1 MGMRWGL
8 GMSARQR
15 KIWLSVVATIVG
27 TLALAYLGVWVQ
39 AARNTDFNDRT
50 AGISADDLGVAVNA
64 APIRFREV
72 ATACGLASSRAIVA
86 RRRFLPEDT
95 GSGLAWG
102 DCDGDGDF
110 DLYVVAFSSEDAPSA
125 ASHSCLYR
133 NDGGRFVDI
142 TAAAGVANPQAC
154 GMGASWADYDDDG
167 DADLLVTNYGA
178 PNRLYR
184 NRGHGVFDDVA
195 TEAGVAESQWST
207 GAAWGDYDRDGNLDL
222 YICNYVD
229 YDARLAKVEVAAS
242 RGGGPYSVPFALN
255 PNSFDPAPNRLYRNR
270 GDGTFED
277 VTERCGVAD
286 AEGRSFSA
294 AFVDMDGDTWLDLF
308 VANDVSP
315 NVLYHNMLGVK
326 EGSFYRTLSD
336 PSESGER
343 SPAAFVEVSAITGV
357 ADSRGSMGLSV
368 AETGAMNGQYDGLPD
383 LFITH
388 WVAQENALYQSLRL
402 DEEVIE
408 YRDKIREFRLGEISL
423 NVVGWGCGFCDLDLD
438 GRADLLVANGSTL
451 EDRDDTSRLIAEPV
465 FVFWND
471 GQQFQEIASR
481 TCDALS
487 RPYVARGLAIADFND
502 DGSPDVAVSIN
513 RGEPLLLLNQTSLPH
528 QFLKVR
534 LQAPAAACFGAK
546 VEVVVAGQPQVQWWG
561 ADVSLLSQ
569 HAPELI
575 FGLGRGKQ
583 ADAVRVTWADGKVNE
598 YPATLAGRF
607 VAKRTD

>member
-1 MGMRWGL
+1 MGIRWGFGL
-8 GMSARQR
+8 SARQR
-15 KIWLSVVATIVG
+15 KIWLSVAATVGG
-27 TLALAYLGVWVQ
+27 TLALTYLGVWVQ

-50 AGISADDLGVAVNA
+50 AGISADDLVVAVDA

-72 ATACGLASSRAIVA
+72 AAESGIVPRRVPMA

-110 DLYVVAFSSEDAPSA
+110 DLYVVAFSSEDVSNA
-125 ASHSCLYR
+125 ASHSRLYR
-133 NDGGRFVDI
+133 NDSGRVVDI
-142 TAAAGVANPQAC
+142 ADAAGVANTQAC

-184 NRGHGVFDDVA
+184 NRGNGVFDDVA
-195 TEAGVAESQWST
+195 AEAGVAESQWST

-229 YDARLAKVEVAAS
+229 YDAALATVEIAAS
-242 RGGGPYSVPFALN
+242 RGGGPYTVPFALN

-277 VTERCGVAD
+277 VTEWCGVAD

-294 AFVDMDGDTWLDLF
+294 TFVDMDGDTWLDLF

-315 NVLYHNMLGVK
+315 NVLYHNMLGAK
-326 EGSFYRTLSD
+326 EGSFYRTLLD
-336 PSESGER
+336 PAESAEQ
-343 SPAAFVEVSAITGV
+343 SSTAFVEVSAITGV

-423 NVVGWGCGFCDLDLD
+423 NVVGWGCGIGDLELD

-471 GQQFQEIASR
+471 GMQFQEIASR
-481 TCDALS
+481 TCDALGK
-487 RPYVARGLAIADFND
+487 PYVARGLAIADFND
-502 DGSPDVAVSIN
+502 DGWPDLALSIN
-513 RGEPLLLLNQTSLPH
+513 REEPLLLLNQTSLPH
-528 QFLKVR
+528 QFLKIR
-534 LQAPAAACFGAK
+534 LQAPAAVCFGAK
-546 VEVVVAGQPQVQWWG
+546 VEVIVGGQPQVQWWG

-575 FGLGRGKQ
+575 FGLGRSKQ
-583 ADAVRVTWADGKVNE
+583 ADSLRVTWADGKVTE
-598 YPATLAGRF
+598 YPATPAGRF
-607 VAKRTD
+607 VAKRTG